1 MSCITGD
8 VQHMWSQHNILHQF
22 HCPNQTHTKI
32 WQSKIQCGNRRF
44 RTRLPIEFY
53 IYISPTDQ
61 KIVPRHSA
69 KPEPIV
75 PEKSF
80 RGIPLLY
87 VPGCH
92 EENRA
97 RCTNHECGNLM
108 ASSLFECFYTHKHD
122 CARCV
127 IWRKHSMQGDFHA
140 STQFQF
146 ASFGENQRN
155 VPHTRGLKTS
165 TRSQYQ
171 IVHHP
176 ISYSYNDADI

>member
-1 MSCITGD
+1 
-8 VQHMWSQHNILHQF
+8 MWSQHNILHQF
-22 HCPNQTHTKI
+22 HCPIQTHTKI
-32 WQSKIQCGNRRF
+32 DNQKFSVVTEGFVRDYPLNS
-44 RTRLPIEFY
+44 
-53 IYISPTDQ
+53 IYIFREPT
-61 KIVPRHSA
+61 KKSFRGTPRHSA
-69 KPEPIV
+69 KPAPIF

-87 VPGCH
+87 VPVCH
-92 EENRA
+92 EENQA
-97 RCTNHECGNLM
+97 RCTNHECGNLK

-122 CARCV
+122 CAGCI